1 MSDLHPLL
9 YPNLG
14 GWARIVHRHSCGHD
28 ISGAWAPGCDAMSYT
43 WGALGTRRTSVA
55 SFQEWKA
62 EEVGRREGRRGED
75 LAEYATLALR
85 IDPPSV
91 VVDNDSSP
99 TCSVLR
105 IDSANR
111 PGTLIEVNFQ
121 GLCTTLH
128 ILGTHLTR
136 FRLGAHIMAPADTG
150 RPICAGPRA
159 LRAVSNHLVRQVLVL
174 RW

>member
-1 MSDLHPLL
+1 
-9 YPNLG
+9 
-14 GWARIVHRHSCGHD
+14 
-28 ISGAWAPGCDAMSYT
+28 MSYT
-43 WGALGTRRTSVA
+43 CGTLGTRRTSVA

-111 PGTLIEVNFQ
+111 PGTLIEVSLQ
-121 GLCTTLH
+121 GSSSRLH
-128 ILGTHLTR
+128 ILGPHLTR
-136 FRLGAHIMAPADTG
+136 VWLEAHIMAPADTG
-150 RPICAGPRA
+150 RPVSAGPRA
-159 LRAVSNHLVRQVLVL
+159 LRAVSNYIVRQILVL

>member
-1 MSDLHPLL
+1 
-9 YPNLG
+9 
-14 GWARIVHRHSCGHD
+14 
-28 ISGAWAPGCDAMSYT
+28 MSYT
-43 WGALGTRRTSVA
+43 WGALGTRRTSGGELPGV
-55 SFQEWKA
+55 E
-62 EEVGRREGRRGED
+62 GRGGRRREGRRGED

-136 FRLGAHIMAPADTG
+136 VRLGLILWHLLIQVVQYVLGLGLCVQSATISSDRSWFYDGEPYPLRMQAPLLHSGNSSA
-150 RPICAGPRA
+150 A
-159 LRAVSNHLVRQVLVL
+159 
-174 RW
+174 